1 LNPCFSAGFLFS
13 ILESP
18 HKKSKESYI
27 MQISSES
34 VKVGHPDLVA
44 DIIAANII
52 AGIID
57 EEKKLKLTLANMPH
71 CGIEVFLGKGIC
83 LVGGEVRT
91 RAYVDIDKIARDTVI
106 ELGYNHAA
114 VGLNGHLMGVLNA
127 IIPQSP
133 DINQGTSCLL
143 NKDKEIGA
151 GDQGIMYGFACDE
164 TPELLPLPYVL
175 VNKLMRAF
183 EFCQNPIFAPDGKG
197 QVSVDY
203 DTKTGKPLRLAK
215 VLMSNSIDYRFVKG
229 ARSTVRDKA
238 RKIAFDCLKDYVDK
252 KTEFLFNPTGEW
264 NAINSCSA
272 ADSGVTG
279 RKLVVQFYGGYPGA
293 QLGGGAVVNKTPE
306 KVDCSAAFGSRYVA
320 KNIVAAGL
328 ASKCSVQL
336 AYAIGIARPFS
347 IYVNTFG
354 TGRVSDDRLEK
365 IIEDHFDLTPEGM
378 IEKFGLLN
386 GDIYRKIPRTLFM
399 DNYRW
404 EKTDMVKDLQKA
416 AK

>member
-1 LNPCFSAGFLFS
+1 
-13 ILESP
+13 
-18 HKKSKESYI
+18 

-44 DIIAANII
+44 DIIASNVI
-52 AGIID
+52 AAILD
-57 EEKKLKLTLANMPH
+57 EEKKIGLNLANMPH
-71 CGIEVFLGKGIC
+71 CGIEVFLGKGMC

-91 RAYVDIDKIARDTVI
+91 RVFVDIDNIVRDSI
-106 ELGYNHAA
+106 LSIGYNHAA

-143 NKDKEIGA
+143 NKDHEIGA

-175 VNKLMRAF
+175 VNRMMRAF
-183 EFCQNPIFAPDGKG
+183 EYCQDPMFAPDGKG
-197 QVSVDY
+197 QVSIDY
-203 DTKTGKPLRLAK
+203 DLQTGKPKRLAK
-215 VLMSNSIDYRFVKG
+215 VLMSNAVDYRYVKG
-229 ARSTVRDKA
+229 NRSKVRDKA
-238 RKIAFDCLKDYVDK
+238 KKIAFDCLKDYIDK

-293 QLGGGAVVNKTPE
+293 QLGGGSVVNKSPE

-336 AYAIGIARPFS
+336 AYAIGIAKPFS

-354 TGRVSDDRLEK
+354 TGEVSDEK
-365 IIEDHFDLTPEGM
+365 LGKIVEDLFDLTPEGM

-386 GDIYRKIPRTLFM
+386 GDVYRKIPRTFFM

-404 EKTDMVKDLQKA
+404 EKTDMIKHLQKA
-416 AK
+416 VKS

>member
-1 LNPCFSAGFLFS
+1 
-13 ILESP
+13 
-18 HKKSKESYI
+18 

-44 DIIAANII
+44 DIIAANVI
-52 AGIID
+52 AAILD
-57 EEKKLKLTLANMPH
+57 EEKKQKLTLANMPH
-71 CGIEVFLGKGIC
+71 CGIEVFLGKGVC

-91 RAYVDIDKIARDTVI
+91 RVYVDIDKIARDSVI

-143 NKDKEIGA
+143 NKDREIGA

-164 TPELLPLPYVL
+164 TPEMLPLPYVL
-175 VNKLMRAF
+175 VSKLMRAF
-183 EFCQNPIFAPDGKG
+183 EYCQDPIFAPDGKG

-203 DTKTGKPLRLAK
+203 DAKTGKPCRVAK

-229 ARSTVRDKA
+229 DRLKIRDRAK
-238 RKIAFDCLKDYVDK
+238 KIAFEALKDCVDK

-306 KVDCSAAFGSRYVA
+306 KVDCSAAFGARHVA

-328 ASKCSVQL
+328 ATKCSVQL
-336 AYAIGIARPFS
+336 AYAIGIADPFS

-354 TGRVSDDRLEK
+354 TGKIPDDRLEK
-365 IIEDHFDLTPEGM
+365 IIGDLFDLTPEGM
-378 IEKFGLLN
+378 IENFKLLD
-386 GDIYRKIPRTLFM
+386 GGIYRRIPRTFFM
-399 DNYRW
+399 DDYCW
-404 EKTDMVKDLQKA
+404 EKTDMVKTLQKA
-416 AK
+416 VK